1 MTYDQ
6 WFKSQQGIPY
16 DGSYLFAEAAW
27 KAAQR
32 QAYERAA
39 EVCDGIGFDGDTMG
53 MSYANGCAIAIRA
66 LIEGDSK

>member
-27 KAAQR
+27 EAAQR

-39 EVCDGIGFDGDTMG
+39 ALCATKGAIKYAGLTIGEQ
-53 MSYANGCAIAIRA
+53 CAAAIRA
-66 LIEGDSK
+66 LIEGDR